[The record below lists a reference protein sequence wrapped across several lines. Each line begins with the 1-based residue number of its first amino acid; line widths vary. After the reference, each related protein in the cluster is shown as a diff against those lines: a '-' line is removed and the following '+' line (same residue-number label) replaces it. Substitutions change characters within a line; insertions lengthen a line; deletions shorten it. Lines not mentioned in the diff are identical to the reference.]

1 MSADP
6 VQAFSRASS
15 LSLSLL
21 SSTVWL
27 KDSKAR
33 ISLETTQHYFYSSP
47 KQLASSGGSSSAYK
61 MRIEAL
67 ASFVMLILLTQLPFL
82 LLFS

>member
-1 MSADP
+1 MCLLTQFKLSVELP
-6 VQAFSRASS
+6 

-47 KQLASSGGSSSAYK
+47 KQLAVVA
-61 MRIEAL
+61 A
-67 ASFVMLILLTQLPFL
+67 ALLTR
-82 LLFS
+82 